1 MSHLKTARLRKT
13 AELEMRIAMME
24 HEAGMRDSLN
34 NFFLKFV
41 KNPFD
46 RVTSLPKKV
55 YERPLE
61 DIFEVAIETL
71 APRLTEVLREASI
84 QAHVEEWKAGY
95 DARERELTLSDGLA
109 PMGDMDDLEDDH
121 SEDWI
126 AGYVHRDT
134 HGRASWG
141 SLQRQVIEQGLREWD
156 DLVEVNV
163 VKMSL
168 SNVLHA
174 INPVELVKHI
184 IHAVKKHGLKVA
196 LPIVIAEVIMHSL
209 PVWGSKIVGPK
220 AALALSQVPVTELL
234 TPAYLKWVT
243 GEGEGETEEDG
254 YLDWYEKN
262 FGKVPL

>member
-1 MSHLKTARLRKT
+1 MSHLRTARIQKC

-41 KNPFD
+41 KNPFK

-71 APRLTEVLREASI
+71 APRLTELLREASI
-84 QAHVEEWKAGY
+84 EAHVEDWKAGY
-95 DARERELTLSDGLA
+95 DARDKELSFSDGWA
-109 PMGDMDDLEDDH
+109 PLEDVDELEDDH
-121 SEDWI
+121 SDDWV
-126 AGYVHRDT
+126 AGYMYREE
-134 HGRASWG
+134 HGREPWR
-141 SLQRQVIEQGLREWD
+141 SLQKQVIEQGLREWD
-156 DLVEVNV
+156 DLVELNV

-174 INPVELVKHI
+174 LNPVELVKHI

-196 LPIVIAEVIMHSL
+196 LPIVIAEVVMHSL
-209 PVWGSKIVGPK
+209 PVWGSKLVGPK
-220 AALALSQVPVTELL
+220 AAIAISQVPVTELL
-234 TPAYLKWVT
+234 TPAYLKWIT
-243 GEGEGETEEDG
+243 GEGGGEVDEDG

-262 FGKVPL
+262 FGDVPL